1 MPECPEPR
9 ATAVPRGSQGPQ
21 ASQDRGRW
29 RVRCGA
35 AAATRERW
43 GTRGAAPDLGRRPS
57 SPALAVGPPPSPW
70 LSSPFAAHSRSGCPP
85 PRRPVR
91 RSLGQGRS
99 LLWGGMDPSFPQ
111 LVSEDFSPEAG
122 RKGLR
127 APLPPPPPAANPEPR
142 AAGEG
147 RRFPPEVSLGKP
159 SPLFS
164 TFPQSSAFK

>member
-35 AAATRERW
+35 AAATRECW

-70 LSSPFAAHSRSGCPP
+70 LSSPFAPHSRPGCPP

-91 RSLGQGRS
+91 RTLGQGRS
-99 LLWGGMDPSFPQ
+99 LLWGGTDPQ
-111 LVSEDFSPEAG
+111 LPPARLRGPFAG
-122 RKGLR
+122 GGQEGVKST
-127 APLPPPPPAANPEPR
+127 PPPAPR
-142 AAGEG
+142 GQSRALGCG
-147 RRFPPEVSLGKP
+147 RRPPLP
-159 SPLFS
+159 S
-164 TFPQSSAFK
+164 